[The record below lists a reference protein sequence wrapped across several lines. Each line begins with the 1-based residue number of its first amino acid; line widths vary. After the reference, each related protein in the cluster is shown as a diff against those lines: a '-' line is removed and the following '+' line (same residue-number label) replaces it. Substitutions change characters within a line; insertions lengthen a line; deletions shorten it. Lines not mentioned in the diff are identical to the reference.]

1 MNSYF
6 LIFILKIMKNI
17 LLCCLIHFIFIFI
30 IIPNYITN
38 NNIYLF
44 AYILLLDIA
53 TFINYL

>member
-1 MNSYF
+1 
-6 LIFILKIMKNI
+6 MKNI

-30 IIPNYITN
+30 IIPNYITSN

-44 AYILLLDIA
+44 VYLLLLDIA

>member
-1 MNSYF
+1 
-6 LIFILKIMKNI
+6 MKNI
-17 LLCCLIHFIFIFI
+17 VLCCLIHFIFIFI

-53 TFINYL
+53 TFINIFKDYL